1 MGPTKAL
8 GLDDMNALFCKKIW
22 HIVGDNVIATGLDFF
37 NFGNMVP
44 KINYT
49 HIVLIPK
56 VKSPEKM
63 SDFRPIS
70 LFNVIYNIVSK
81 VLANRLK
88 QILPLLISPTQ
99 SVVVLGL
106 LITDNVLVAYEVLHT
121 MHYRKKGKIGS
132 LSLKLDIHKVYNRV
146 EWVFLQSIMIKLG
159 LPDIWIDQVMTFVT
173 LPFFFYSN

>member
-8 GLDDMNALFCKKIW
+8 GLDDMNALFCKKFW
-22 HIVGDNVIATGLDFF
+22 HIVGDNVITIVLDFF

-63 SDFRPIS
+63 SDFRLIS
-70 LFNVIYNIVSK
+70 LCNVIYNIVSK

-88 QILPLLISPTQ
+88 
-99 SVVVLGL
+99 
-106 LITDNVLVAYEVLHT
+106 
-121 MHYRKKGKIGS
+121 
-132 LSLKLDIHKVYNRV
+132 
-146 EWVFLQSIMIKLG
+146 
-159 LPDIWIDQVMTFVT
+159 
-173 LPFFFYSN
+173 